1 MDTIERA
8 IQKLTGK
15 RPQNQPPAAQKSLME
30 RADQQSRWQPEVPPP
45 GQTHG
50 QSAVPTRTPRRNAAA
65 VETAGDTPAPAV
77 GAAYSDE
84 SELVISPRML
94 ESGPPKQRLVVP
106 QERIRQHGMIMPDE
120 HRSRIKEEYRLIKRP
135 LLMNAAGK
143 GATLLDFPNLMMV
156 TSSQPGEGK
165 TFTAL
170 NLALSIASER
180 DLTVLLVDADV
191 VKPRL
196 SAFFGVA
203 AQTGLVDFLGD
214 DSIALTDVLVATDI
228 PSLTILPA
236 GNTHH
241 LTTEL
246 IASRNMRELA
256 EALCRHNPDRIV
268 IFDSPP
274 LLATPEASVLA
285 HLVGQIVMVVEAER
299 TLQSHVR
306 EALALLDPDMI
317 VGFVLNKTRK
327 ALGSDYYGYGGGYG
341 YYGDGNS
348 Y

>member
-15 RPQNQPPAAQKSLME
+15 RPARDASGGGLLE
-30 RADQQSRWQPEVPPP
+30 RAEAHSRWQQPATAPTAPERPVLAPPRPTTSRVTSPAPMADGTEASAPVEDDGFVPP
-45 GQTHG
+45 
-50 QSAVPTRTPRRNAAA
+50 A
-65 VETAGDTPAPAV
+65 
-77 GAAYSDE
+77 
-84 SELVISPRML
+84 RML
-94 ESGPPKQRLVVP
+94 ENGPPKQRISIPL
-106 QERIRQHGMIMPDE
+106 ERIRQESMIVPDE
-120 HRSRIKEEYRLIKRP
+120 RRSRIKEEYRLIKRP

-165 TFTAL
+165 TFTAI

-191 VKPRL
+191 IKPRL
-196 SAFFGVA
+196 STFFGVA
-203 AQTGLVDFLGD
+203 AQPGLVDLLVDESLGISD
-214 DSIALTDVLVATDI
+214 LLVATDI
-228 PSLTILPA
+228 PSLSLLPA

-246 IASRNMRELA
+246 MASRNMRDLA
-256 EALCRHNPDRIV
+256 ETLCRSNPDRIV

-285 HLVGQIVMVVEAER
+285 HLVGQIVMVVEADR

-317 VGFVLNKTRK
+317 VGFVMNKTRK
-327 ALGSDYYGYGGGYG
+327 TLGSDYYGHGGYG
-341 YYGDGNS
+341 YYGDGNDF
-348 Y
+348 